1 MSVTVRPRRSALYMP
16 ASKERALEKARGL
29 AADVLLMDLEDA
41 VAPAEKDTARAQLGV
56 AITTGG
62 YAPREVAVRVN
73 GLGTPWHDD
82 DLRAAATMGADA
94 VLLPKVE
101 SSAMVDQVAWAL
113 DAAGAPAS
121 LPLWAMIETP
131 AGVLAAT
138 EIAGHPRMTCLVLG
152 TNDLLADLKARYR
165 ADRAALMPA
174 LAQTVLAART
184 HGCAVLDGV
193 YNAFKD
199 EDGLRAEAEQGRD
212 LGMDG
217 KTLIHPAQLAI
228 ANAVFGPTEDAIA
241 TARAEVQAF
250 ERAEAQ
256 GEGVA
261 VVEGKI
267 VENLHAAAARRL
279 IAEAEAIAALEESL
293 KEGA

>member
-1 MSVTVRPRRSALYMP
+1 
-16 ASKERALEKARGL
+16 
-29 AADVLLMDLEDA
+29 
-41 VAPAEKDTARAQLGV
+41 
-56 AITTGG
+56 
-62 YAPREVAVRVN
+62 
-73 GLGTPWHDD
+73 
-82 DLRAAATMGADA
+82 
-94 VLLPKVE
+94 
-101 SSAMVDQVAWAL
+101 
-113 DAAGAPAS
+113 

-217 KTLIHPAQLAI
+217 KTLIHPAQLDI

-241 TARAEVQAF
+241 TARAEVDAF